1 MNILPGNMR
10 FGAGQPVKRLED
22 QRLLTGKG
30 QFIDDKPEDG
40 ALWLH
45 VLRSPHAH
53 AKIVSIDVKAAKDMP
68 GVEAVYTGADLVA
81 DNVGTIPTLS
91 VFMRPDGKPMT
102 VPPRRLLA
110 HEIVR
115 FAGEPVAAV
124 VATSRVAAQTA
135 AEAIAVG
142 YEVLPSVI
150 DPVEAVKPGAPVV
163 WPEAPDNIV
172 AVMSYGDAA
181 KVEEAFAKAAHTVS
195 LDLVSQRLV
204 PSAMEPRST
213 IAEVE
218 KKTGRLILHVQS
230 QTPGST
236 RDVLAEAVL
245 KRPKE
250 SVRVLVG
257 DIGGGFGQKT
267 NLYPED
273 GIVAYAATKLSRKVR
288 WRGDRTDEF
297 VGGTHGRD
305 LTSTGE
311 FALDAKG
318 RVLAYRVRSL
328 GGTGAYS
335 TGAGNIIPLVL
346 GPFVQSGVYDLPLVH
361 YEVKSVMT
369 NTAPVGAYRGAGRPE
384 GVFIVERLMD
394 AAARQ
399 IGIDPRTIRKLNYI
413 KPAQLPYTNA
423 VGQIYNSGA
432 FAHMLERASDLA
444 DWNGFSARKKAAKKK
459 GLLYG
464 RGLTSYIE
472 WTGGRAHT
480 EKVSLHATAE
490 GRVILH
496 SGTMAMGQ
504 GLQTTYTQ
512 MVSEA
517 LGIPMDRIDIVQGDT
532 DLATGFGSVGSRS
545 LFVGGTAL
553 AVSANDLIAKARE
566 KAANEL
572 EASVEDIEYRDGMF
586 TVVGTDKR
594 IAVRDREGEDG
605 ARLSVDSAGEVDG
618 PSWPNGT
625 HICEVEID
633 PETGVTRVVRYITVD
648 DVGVAVNPML
658 VTGQIHGGVAQGIGQ
673 ALYEGVAYDAEG
685 QLLTASYQDYCVPR
699 ADDIPPITLTLDESA
714 PCSTNPLGAK
724 GCGESGAIGGTPC
737 IANGVI
743 DALADRHQ
751 EPADTADADEG
762 LAGDPGR
769 QGGRSCSLR
778 TCFRMRP
785 SPWRRPLPLTLIG
798 SMDSGSPSPR
808 PRNDGEEGAY
818 NPAPS
823 WRRCR
828 AGSPTSRRRSCRPG
842 R

>member
-10 FGAGQPVKRLED
+10 FGAGEPIKRLED

-53 AKIVSIDVKAAKDMP
+53 ARIKSIDTKAAAEMP
-68 GVEAVYTGADLVA
+68 GVEAVYTGADLIA
-81 DNVGTIPTLS
+81 DDIGTLPTLA
-91 VFMRPDGKPMT
+91 VFQRPDGKPMT

-110 HEIVR
+110 YEIVR

-124 VATSRVAAQTA
+124 VAASRSAAQSA
-135 AEAIAVG
+135 AEAISIE
-142 YEVLPSVI
+142 YEMQPSVV
-150 DPVEAVKPGAPVV
+150 DPIEALKPGAPVV
-163 WPEAPDNIV
+163 WPDAPDNIV
-172 AVMSYGDAA
+172 AAMSYGDAA
-181 KVEEAFAKAAHTVS
+181 AVEAAFATAKHVIS
-195 LDLVSQRLV
+195 LDVVSQRLV

-213 IAEVE
+213 IAEID
-218 KKTGRLILHVQS
+218 KKSRRLMLYVQS

-236 RDVLAEAVL
+236 RDILADAVL

-250 SVRVLVG
+250 SIRVLVG

-267 NLYPED
+267 SLYPED
-273 GIVAYAATKLSRKVR
+273 GIVAYAAVKLGRKIR

-318 RVLAYRVRSL
+318 RVLAYRVRSV
-328 GGTGAYS
+328 GCTGAYS
-335 TGAGNIIPLVL
+335 SGAGNIIPLVL

-399 IGIDPRTIRKLNYI
+399 IGMDPRAIRKVNYI
-413 KPAQLPYTNA
+413 KPAQLPYTNP
-423 VGQIYNSGA
+423 VGQIYDSGA
-432 FAHMLERASDLA
+432 FAHMLERASKLA
-444 DWNGFSARKKAAKKK
+444 DWDGFAARKKAAKKK

-490 GRVILH
+490 GRIVLH
-496 SGTMAMGQ
+496 SGTQAMGQ

-512 MVSEA
+512 MLAES
-517 LGIPMDRIDIVQGDT
+517 LGIAMDKIDIVQGDT

-553 AVSANDLIAKARE
+553 AVSSNDLVAKARE
-566 KAANEL
+566 KASHLL
-572 EASVEDIEYRDGMF
+572 EASIDDIEYSNGF
-586 TVVGTDKR
+586 LTVVGTDR
-594 IAVRDREGEDG
+594 RVGLFEIAAKENG
-605 ARLSVDSAGEVDG
+605 ARLSVDSEGEVDG

-633 PETGVTRVVRYITVD
+633 PETGVTRVVKYTTVD
-648 DVGVAVNPML
+648 DVGVAMNPML
-658 VTGQIHGGVAQGIGQ
+658 VAGQVHGGVAQGIGQ

-685 QLLTASYQDYCVPR
+685 QLLTASYQDYCIPR
-699 ADDIPPITLTLDESA
+699 ADDIPSIEVTLDGSA
-714 PCSTNPLGAK
+714 PCRTNPLGAK
-724 GCGESGAIGGTPC
+724 GCGESGAIGGPPC
-737 IANGVI
+737 VANGVM
-743 DALADRHQ
+743 DALSDLGIKTLTT
-751 EPADTADADEG
+751 P
-762 LAGDPGR
+762 L
-769 QGGRSCSLR
+769 
-778 TCFRMRP
+778 
-785 SPWRRPLPLTLIG
+785 SPLKVWQAIQAAKSARK
-798 SMDSGSPSPR
+798 
-808 PRNDGEEGAY
+808 
-818 NPAPS
+818 
-823 WRRCR
+823 
-828 AGSPTSRRRSCRPG
+828 
-842 R
+842 

>member
-1 MNILPGNMR
+1 MNILPGNLR

-22 QRLLTGKG
+22 QRLITGKG
-30 QFIDDKPEDG
+30 HFIDDKREDG

-53 AKIVSIDVKAAKDMP
+53 ARIKSIETVPAAAMP
-68 GVEAVYTGADLVA
+68 GVEAVLTGADLIA
-81 DNVGTIPTLS
+81 DDIGAIPTLMI
-91 VFMRPDGKPMT
+91 FKRPDGSPMT

-110 HEIVR
+110 HEVVR

-124 VATSRVAAQTA
+124 VALSRVAAQTA
-135 AEAIAVG
+135 AEAIDID
-142 YEVLPSVI
+142 YEVLPAVV
-150 DPVEAVKPGAPVV
+150 DPVAAITPGAPVV
-163 WPEAPDNIV
+163 WPDAPDNIV
-172 AVMSYGDAA
+172 GAMSYGDPAA
-181 KVEEAFAKAAHTVS
+181 VAAAFAKAAHTVS

-273 GIVAYAATKLSRKVR
+273 GIVAYAAVKLGRKIR

-318 RVLAYRVRSL
+318 RVLAYRVRSI
-328 GGTGAYS
+328 GCTGAYS
-335 TGAGNIIPLVL
+335 SGAANIIPLVL
-346 GPFVQSGVYDLPLVH
+346 GPFVQTGVYDLPLVH
-361 YEVKSVMT
+361 FEVKSVMT
-369 NTAPVGAYRGAGRPE
+369 HTAPVGAYRGAGRPE
-384 GVFIVERLMD
+384 AVFIVERLMD

-399 IGIDPRTIRKLNYI
+399 IGMDPRKIREVNYI
-413 KPAQLPYTNA
+413 KPSQLPYTNA
-423 VGQIYNSGA
+423 AGQVYDSGA
-432 FAHMLERASDLA
+432 FAHMLKRASELA
-444 DWNGFSARKKAAKKK
+444 DWDGFAARKKAAKKK

-472 WTGGRAHT
+472 WTGGRAHS
-480 EKVSLHATAE
+480 EKVSLRATAE

-512 MVSEA
+512 MVADA
-517 LGIPMDRIDIVQGDT
+517 LGIPMDKIDVVQGDT

-545 LFVGGTAL
+545 LFVGGTAV
-553 AVSANDLIAKARE
+553 AASTNDLINKARE
-566 KAANEL
+566 KASQVL
-572 EASVEDIEYRDGMF
+572 EASVEDIEYGNGWL

-594 IAVRDREGEDG
+594 IGLFEIAKDEKG
-605 ARLSVDSAGEVDG
+605 AQLSVDSEGEVDG

-633 PETGVTRVVRYITVD
+633 PETGLTRVVRYTTVD

-658 VTGQIHGGVAQGIGQ
+658 VEGQVHGGVAQGIGQ
-673 ALYEGVAYDAEG
+673 ALYEGVTYDTEG
-685 QLLTASYQDYCVPR
+685 QLLTASYQDYCIPR
-699 ADDIPPITLTLDESA
+699 AGDIPPIRVTLDDSA
-714 PCSTNPLGAK
+714 PCRTNPLGAK
-724 GCGESGAIGGTPC
+724 GCGESGAIGGPPC
-737 IANGVI
+737 IANGVM
-743 DALADRHQ
+743 DALSDLGIS
-751 EPADTADADEG
+751 G
-762 LAGDPGR
+762 LN
-769 QGGRSCSLR
+769 
-778 TCFRMRP
+778 T
-785 SPWRRPLPLTLIG
+785 PLTPMKIWQAIQ
-798 SMDSGSPSPR
+798 DIKAR
-808 PRNDGEEGAY
+808 KA
-818 NPAPS
+818 A
-823 WRRCR
+823 
-828 AGSPTSRRRSCRPG
+828 
-842 R
+842 

>member
-53 AKIVSIDVKAAKDMP
+53 ANIAAIDTQAAKAMP
-68 GVEAVYTGADLVA
+68 GIEAVYTGADLIA
-81 DNVGTIPTLS
+81 DDIGTLPTLL
-91 VFMRPDGKPMT
+91 VFKRPDGSPMT
-102 VPPRRLLA
+102 APPRRLLA
-110 HEIVR
+110 HEVVR

-124 VATSRVAAQTA
+124 VATSRLAAQNA
-135 AEAIAVG
+135 AEAIAID
-142 YEVLPSVI
+142 YDVLPSVV
-150 DPVEAVKPGAPVV
+150 DPVAASKPGAPAV
-163 WPEAPDNIV
+163 WSGAPDNIA

-181 KVEEAFAKAAHTVS
+181 KVEAAFASARHVVS
-195 LDLVSQRLV
+195 LDLISQKLI

-213 IAEVE
+213 IAEVD
-218 KKTGRLILHVQS
+218 KKSGRLTLYVQS

-236 RDVLAEAVL
+236 RDLLAESVL

-267 NLYPED
+267 SLYPED
-273 GIVAYAATKLSRKVR
+273 GIVAYAAVKLGRKVR
-288 WRGDRTDEF
+288 WRGERTDDF

-311 FALDAKG
+311 FALDATG
-318 RVLAYRVRSL
+318 RVQAYRVRSV
-328 GGTGAYS
+328 GGTGAYLTG
-335 TGAGNIIPLVL
+335 TGAIIPLVL
-346 GPFVQSGVYDLPLVH
+346 GPFVQSGVYDLPLIH
-361 YEVKSVMT
+361 YEIKAVMT

-399 IGIDPRTIRKLNYI
+399 IGIDPRAIRKVNYI

-423 VGQIYNSGA
+423 VGQVYDSGA
-432 FAHMLERASDLA
+432 FAHMLERASELA
-444 DWNGFSARKKAAKKK
+444 DWDGFAARKKAARKK

-490 GRVILH
+490 GRVVLH

-504 GLQTTYTQ
+504 GLQTTYSQ
-512 MVSEA
+512 MVAES
-517 LGIPMDRIDIVQGDT
+517 LGVAMDKIDVIQGDT

-545 LFVGGTAL
+545 LFVGGTAV
-553 AVSANDLIAKARE
+553 AVSASDMIAKARQ
-566 KAANEL
+566 KASNLL
-572 EASVEDIEYRDGMF
+572 ETSIDDIEYRDGWL
-586 TVVGTDKR
+586 TVVGTDRR
-594 IAVRDREGEDG
+594 IGLFEIAKKQTG
-605 ARLSVDSAGEVDG
+605 ARLSVDSEGEVDG

-633 PETGVTRVVRYITVD
+633 PETGVSKVVRYTTVD

-658 VTGQIHGGVAQGIGQ
+658 VTGQVHGGVAQGIGQ
-673 ALYEGVAYDAEG
+673 ALYEGVSYDAEG

-699 ADDIPPITLTLDESA
+699 ADDIPPITVTLDDSA
-714 PCSTNPLGAK
+714 PCRTNPLGAK
-724 GCGESGAIGGTPC
+724 GCGESGAIGGPPC
-737 IANGVI
+737 IANGVM
-743 DALADRHQ
+743 DALSDLGIS
-751 EPADTADADEG
+751 G
-762 LAGDPGR
+762 LN
-769 QGGRSCSLR
+769 
-778 TCFRMRP
+778 T
-785 SPWRRPLPLTLIG
+785 PLTPVKIWQ
-798 SMDSGSPSPR
+798 
-808 PRNDGEEGAY
+808 AIQQ
-818 NPAPS
+818 A
-823 WRRCR
+823 R
-828 AGSPTSRRRSCRPG
+828 AARI
-842 R
+842 

>member
-1 MNILPGNMR
+1 MKILPANMR

-45 VLRSPHAH
+45 LLRSPHAH
-53 AKIVSIDVKAAKDMP
+53 AKILSVDTTAAAGME
-68 GVEAVYTGADLVA
+68 GVQAVYTGADLVA
-81 DNVGTIPTLS
+81 DDVGSLPSLMI
-91 VFMRPDGKPMT
+91 FQRPDGSPMT
-102 VPPRRLLA
+102 APPRRLLA

-135 AEAIAVG
+135 AEAIAVE
-142 YEVLPSVI
+142 YDVLPAVV
-150 DPVEAVKPGAPVV
+150 DPVAATKPGAPVV
-163 WPEAPDNIV
+163 WAGAPDNIV
-172 AVMSYGDAA
+172 AAMSYGDAA
-181 KVEEAFAKAAHTVS
+181 AVEAAFAKAAHVVS
-195 LDLVSQRLV
+195 LDLVSQRLI

-213 IAEVE
+213 IAEID
-218 KKTGRLILHVQS
+218 KKSGRLILHVQS

-236 RDVLAEAVL
+236 RDILADAIL

-250 SVRVLVG
+250 SIRVLVG

-267 NLYPED
+267 GLYPED
-273 GIVAYAATKLSRKVR
+273 GMVAYAAVKLGRKVR

-311 FALDAKG
+311 FALDGKG
-318 RVLAYRVRSL
+318 RVLAYRVRSV
-328 GGTGAYS
+328 GGTGAYLA
-335 TGAGNIIPLVL
+335 GAGTIIPLVL

-361 YEVKSVMT
+361 YEVKAVMT
-369 NTAPVGAYRGAGRPE
+369 HTAPVGAYRGAGRPE

-399 IGIDPRTIRKLNYI
+399 IGMDPRAIRKANYI

-423 VGQIYNSGA
+423 VGQVYDSGA
-432 FAHMLERASDLA
+432 FAHMLERASKLA
-444 DWNGFSARKKAAKKK
+444 DWDGFAARKKAAKKK

-512 MVSEA
+512 MVSES
-517 LGIPMDRIDIVQGDT
+517 LGIPMDRIDVVQGDT

-545 LFVGGTAL
+545 LFVGGTAV
-553 AVSANDLIAKARE
+553 AVSAGDLIAKARD
-566 KAANEL
+566 KASHML
-572 EASVEDIEYRDGMF
+572 EASVQDIEYRDGWL

-594 IAVRDREGEDG
+594 IGLFELAKAEKG
-605 ARLSVDSAGEVDG
+605 AQLSVDSEGEVDG

-633 PETGVTRVVRYITVD
+633 PETGVTKVVRYTTVD

-658 VTGQIHGGVAQGIGQ
+658 VTGQVHGGVAQGIGQ
-673 ALYEGVAYDAEG
+673 ALYEGVTYDGEG

-699 ADDIPPITLTLDESA
+699 ADDIPPIGVTLDDSA
-714 PCSTNPLGAK
+714 PCRTNPLGAK
-724 GCGESGAIGGTPC
+724 GCGESGAIGGPPC
-737 IANGVI
+737 IANGVM
-743 DALADRHQ
+743 DALS
-751 EPADTADADEG
+751 ELGIKT
-762 LAGDPGR
+762 L
-769 QGGRSCSLR
+769 
-778 TCFRMRP
+778 TT
-785 SPWRRPLPLTLIG
+785 PLTPMKVWQAIR
-798 SMDSGSPSPR
+798 DAKAA
-808 PRNDGEEGAY
+808 GE
-818 NPAPS
+818 
-823 WRRCR
+823 
-828 AGSPTSRRRSCRPG
+828 
-842 R
+842 

>member
-1 MNILPGNMR
+1 MNILPGDMR

-22 QRLLTGKG
+22 RRLLTGKG

-53 AKIVSIDVKAAKDMP
+53 ARIVSIDSTAASQTK
-68 GVEAVYTGADLVA
+68 GVVAVYTGVDLIAD
-81 DNVGTIPTLS
+81 DIGTLPTLL
-91 VFMRPDGKPMT
+91 VFQRPDGSPMT
-102 VPPRRLLA
+102 APPRRLLA
-110 HEIVR
+110 HDIVR

-124 VATSRVAAQTA
+124 VATSRIAAQTA
-135 AEAIAVG
+135 AEAIAVE
-142 YEVLPSVI
+142 YQARPSVI
-150 DPVEAVKPGAPVV
+150 DPAEAIKPGAPAV
-163 WPEAPDNIV
+163 WAEVPDNIV
-172 AVMSYGDAA
+172 AAMSYGDAA
-181 KVEEAFAKAAHTVS
+181 AVEAAFATAAHVVS

-204 PSAMEPRST
+204 PSAMEPRSS
-213 IAEVE
+213 IAEVDG
-218 KKTGRLILHVQS
+218 KSGRLTLYVQS

-236 RDVLAEAVL
+236 RDLLAEAVL

-267 NLYPED
+267 SLYPED
-273 GIVAYAATKLSRKVR
+273 GLVAYAAVKLGRKIR

-328 GGTGAYS
+328 GGTGAYIS
-335 TGAGNIIPLVL
+335 GAGTIIPLVL

-361 YEVKSVMT
+361 YEVKAVMT

-399 IGIDPRTIRKLNYI
+399 IGIDPRAIRKANYI
-413 KPAQLPYTNA
+413 KPAQLPYTNP
-423 VGQIYNSGA
+423 VGQVYDSGA
-432 FAHMLERASDLA
+432 FAHVLQRASELA
-444 DWNGFSARKKAAKKK
+444 DWDGFAARKRAAKKK

-490 GRVILH
+490 GRIILH
-496 SGTMAMGQ
+496 SGTQAMGQ
-504 GLQTTYTQ
+504 GLQTTYSQ
-512 MVSEA
+512 MVAAS
-517 LGIPMDRIDIVQGDT
+517 LGIPIDSIDVVQGDT

-545 LFVGGTAL
+545 LFVGGTAV
-553 AVSANDLIAKARE
+553 AVSTNDLIAKARA
-566 KAANEL
+566 KASNLL
-572 EASVEDIEYRDGMF
+572 EASVEDIEYRDGWL
-586 TVVGTDKR
+586 TVVGTDRR
-594 IAVRDREGEDG
+594 IGLFDIAKKEDG
-605 ARLSVDSAGEVDG
+605 ARLSVDSEGEVDG

-633 PETGVTRVVRYITVD
+633 PETGVSRVVRYTTVD

-658 VTGQIHGGVAQGIGQ
+658 VTGQVHGGVAQGIGQ
-673 ALYEGVAYDAEG
+673 ALYEGVSYDSDG
-685 QLLTASYQDYCVPR
+685 QLLTASYQDYCIPR
-699 ADDIPPITLTLDESA
+699 ADDIPPIAVTLDDSA
-714 PCSTNPLGAK
+714 PCRTNPLGAK
-724 GCGESGAIGGTPC
+724 GCGESGAIGGPPC
-737 IANGVI
+737 ITNGVM
-743 DALADRHQ
+743 DALD
-751 EPADTADADEG
+751 ELGIKTLDT
-762 LAGDPGR
+762 
-769 QGGRSCSLR
+769 
-778 TCFRMRP
+778 
-785 SPWRRPLPLTLIG
+785 PLTPLKLWQAI
-798 SMDSGSPSPR
+798 R
-808 PRNDGEEGAY
+808 QAK
-818 NPAPS
+818 AA
-823 WRRCR
+823 R
-828 AGSPTSRRRSCRPG
+828 A
-842 R
+842 